1 MIRFATAA
9 DADLLA
15 ELGARTF
22 LETYADYNRPDDMA
36 AYLSAHFTPGRLA
49 EELADEDAM
58 CLIAEVDGAAVGYA
72 TLRASD
78 VPVCV
83 GGEKPVELARL
94 YVAKEWLSRGVGA
107 ALMRACISQAQQ
119 KGFQSIWLGVW
130 QRNERAYAF
139 YRKWGFQVVGEHV
152 FQLGSDPQNDW
163 IVERAL

>member
-1 MIRFATAA
+1 
-9 DADLLA
+9 
-15 ELGARTF
+15 
-22 LETYADYNRPDDMA
+22 
-36 AYLSAHFTPGRLA
+36 
-49 EELADEDAM
+49 
-58 CLIAEVDGAAVGYA
+58 
-72 TLRASD
+72 
-78 VPVCV
+78 
-83 GGEKPVELARL
+83 
-94 YVAKEWLSRGVGA
+94 VAKEWLSRGVGA